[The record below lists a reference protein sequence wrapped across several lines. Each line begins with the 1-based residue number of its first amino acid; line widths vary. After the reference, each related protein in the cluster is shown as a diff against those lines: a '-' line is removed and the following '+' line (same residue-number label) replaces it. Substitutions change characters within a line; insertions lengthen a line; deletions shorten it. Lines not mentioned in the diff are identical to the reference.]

1 MLSIVNP
8 LGQRLVL
15 NLFSSN
21 SRVQMILTTTAVEEW
36 LKSAVCTWHQWYS
49 NDRMIK
55 D

>member
-8 LGQRLVL
+8 LGPRLVL
-15 NLFSSN
+15 NL
-21 SRVQMILTTTAVEEW
+21 SRVEMIPTTTAVEEW
-36 LKSAVCTWHQWYS
+36 LKSAACTWQQWYS